1 MQGPNHWTTREFPLF
16 FCLPFLIRLLENFKS
31 HMQLAFVAYIVNLL
45 TRVDL
50 VNARLYHSVSL
61 PLTTTQTFG
70 GDQASKALYRA

>member
-1 MQGPNHWTTREFPLF
+1 
-16 FCLPFLIRLLENFKS
+16 
-31 HMQLAFVAYIVNLL
+31 MQLAFVAYIVNLL